1 MTKIFRSLQKRNK
14 KPVQT
19 FSVIEQ
25 FDISEYV
32 RLHLFYCIIFLLV
45 CQCYYDQLGEQ
56 SVQRMMSD
64 FIDFAAFDYASA
76 SKVYNDAFDEYL
88 ESLSYQDIT
97 GHDFYDNCSYSE
109 DDDDP
114 NDPKGGGKKKRKKK
128 DDNSDQDKSS
138 KCSKTQGKN
147 SSNSSCCAP

>member
-14 KPVQT
+14 KTVQT

-76 SKVYNDAFDEYL
+76 SKVYNDA
-88 ESLSYQDIT
+88 
-97 GHDFYDNCSYSE
+97 
-109 DDDDP
+109 
-114 NDPKGGGKKKRKKK
+114 
-128 DDNSDQDKSS
+128 
-138 KCSKTQGKN
+138 
-147 SSNSSCCAP
+147 SNSANSKFICVFRFCDFGR